1 MGVHK
6 IFSFFRLMLP
16 GNCSVS
22 GGLFQKLECGGVCDV
37 FSGLRRAGDGAL
49 PETACMIKHKKR
61 LASSPFTLIEL
72 LVTTAQ
78 HCCHFISNACIV
90 SLQNIPLFFE
100 SERGF
105 GGKRKPSFLVKR
117 KFSLSPNLS
126 PFTLIELLVVIAII
140 AILAAML
147 MPALQQARE
156 KAKATTCL
164 SNLKQC
170 GSALSSYAEDFK
182 GYFYVHNGNTTWF
195 GILINGDI
203 NSDNSLTPVAPRI
216 NNNNWERLGYITNR
230 NITQCPAFGANKPAE
245 TWRHC
250 YGGISAHSQGT
261 FLPKEAIIQLTNAA
275 GHNPFFVVSSRLK
288 KPSMYYGL
296 ADSIQLNGGQFVQS
310 AVISPKYNT
319 LTSTRGAMHMRHNDR
334 AHAWFFDGHV
344 APTSVADMSA
354 IIKENGY
361 AQYIYFW
368 NKNNVMSQYVPSAK

>member
-1 MGVHK
+1 MK
-6 IFSFFRLMLP
+6 KS
-16 GNCSVS
+16 
-22 GGLFQKLECGGVCDV
+22 DV
-37 FSGLRRAGDGAL
+37 MKTADGRMEQREGMEPPHFL
-49 PETACMIKHKKR
+49 KR
-61 LASSPFTLIEL
+61 EKCFTLIEL
-72 LVTTAQ
+72 FVIAAQ
-78 HCCHFISNACIV
+78 HCRDFFKRFVCTDKYGCVRKHTENAALKNTPHHTCKASASCLPQANASCSNAA
-90 SLQNIPLFFE
+90 LHTA
-100 SERGF
+100 
-105 GGKRKPSFLVKR
+105 KPCFIRSA
-117 KFSLSPNLS
+117 
-126 PFTLIELLVVIAII
+126 FTLIELLVVIAII

-275 GHNPFFVVSSRLK
+275 GHNPFFVVYL
-288 KPSMYYGL
+288 L
-296 ADSIQLNGGQFVQS
+296 
-310 AVISPKYNT
+310 
-319 LTSTRGAMHMRHNDR
+319 
-334 AHAWFFDGHV
+334 
-344 APTSVADMSA
+344 
-354 IIKENGY
+354 
-361 AQYIYFW
+361 
-368 NKNNVMSQYVPSAK
+368 

>member
-1 MGVHK
+1 MK
-6 IFSFFRLMLP
+6 KSF
-16 GNCSVS
+16 
-22 GGLFQKLECGGVCDV
+22 V
-37 FSGLRRAGDGAL
+37 FA
-49 PETACMIKHKKR
+49 KR
-61 LASSPFTLIEL
+61 
-72 LVTTAQ
+72 
-78 HCCHFISNACIV
+78 
-90 SLQNIPLFFE
+90 
-100 SERGF
+100 
-105 GGKRKPSFLVKR
+105 
-117 KFSLSPNLS
+117 
-126 PFTLIELLVVIAII
+126 FTLIELLVVIAII

-170 GSALSSYAEDFK
+170 GSAMSDYAQDFK

-230 NITQCPAFGANKPAE
+230 NITQCPAFGGNKPAE

-261 FLPKEAIIQLTNAA
+261 FLPNDAMIQLSNAA

-288 KPSMYYGL
+288 KASMYYGL
-296 ADSIQLNGGQFVQS
+296 ADSIQLNGTAFVQS

-344 APTSVADMSA
+344 APTAVADMSA

-368 NKNNVMSQYVPSAK
+368 NKNNVAEKYTPSAK

>member
-1 MGVHK
+1 MK
-6 IFSFFRLMLP
+6 KQTALSTQNRLFE
-16 GNCSVS
+16 S
-22 GGLFQKLECGGVCDV
+22 
-37 FSGLRRAGDGAL
+37 
-49 PETACMIKHKKR
+49 
-61 LASSPFTLIEL
+61 
-72 LVTTAQ
+72 
-78 HCCHFISNACIV
+78 
-90 SLQNIPLFFE
+90 QNTSLFFE
-100 SERGF
+100 SERGV
-105 GGKRKPSFLVKR
+105 GGKRKPTFPVKR
-117 KFSLSPNLS
+117 KFSLSPKLS

-203 NSDNSLTPVAPRI
+203 NSDNTLTPVAPRI

-250 YGGISAHSQGT
+250 YGGVSVHSQGT
-261 FLPKEAIIQLTNAA
+261 FLPTDAMLQLSNAA
-275 GHNPFFVVSSRLK
+275 GHNPFFVVSSRLR

-344 APTSVADMSA
+344 APTAVADMSA

-361 AQYIYFW
+361 TQYIYFW
-368 NKNNVMSQYVPSAK
+368 NKDNVAGKYVPSAK

>member
-1 MGVHK
+1 MK
-6 IFSFFRLMLP
+6 KSF
-16 GNCSVS
+16 
-22 GGLFQKLECGGVCDV
+22 V
-37 FSGLRRAGDGAL
+37 FA
-49 PETACMIKHKKR
+49 KR
-61 LASSPFTLIEL
+61 
-72 LVTTAQ
+72 
-78 HCCHFISNACIV
+78 
-90 SLQNIPLFFE
+90 
-100 SERGF
+100 
-105 GGKRKPSFLVKR
+105 
-117 KFSLSPNLS
+117 
-126 PFTLIELLVVIAII
+126 FTLIELLVVIAII
-140 AILAAML
+140 AILAGML

-182 GYFYVHNGNTTWF
+182 GYFYVHNGATTWF

-250 YGGISAHSQGT
+250 YGGISAQSPGT
-261 FLPKEAIIQLTNAA
+261 FLPTEAIVKVAHPVNRDLD
-275 GHNPFFVVSSRLK
+275 PFFVVSSRLR

-310 AVISPKYNT
+310 ATISAKYNT

-344 APTSVADMSA
+344 APTAVADMSA

-368 NKNNVMSQYVPSAK
+368 NKDNIMGQYVPSAK

>member
-1 MGVHK
+1 MSETQRTQSL
-6 IFSFFRLMLP
+6 FSTVRIAQ
-16 GNCSVS
+16 S
-22 GGLFQKLECGGVCDV
+22 Q
-37 FSGLRRAGDGAL
+37 
-49 PETACMIKHKKR
+49 
-61 LASSPFTLIEL
+61 
-72 LVTTAQ
+72 TT
-78 HCCHFISNACIV
+78 
-90 SLQNIPLFFE
+90 PLFFE

-105 GGKRKPSFLVKR
+105 WGKRKPSFPVKR
-117 KFSLSPNLS
+117 KFSLSTKLS

-170 GSALSSYAEDFK
+170 GSAFSDYAQDFK
-182 GYFYVHNGNTTWF
+182 GFFYVHNGNTTWF

-230 NITQCPAFGANKPAE
+230 NITQCPAFGNNKPAE

-261 FLPKEAIIQLTNAA
+261 FLPNDAMIQLSNAA
-275 GHNPFFVVSSRLK
+275 GHNPFFVVSSRFK
-288 KPSMYYGL
+288 HPSRYYGL
-296 ADSIQLNGGQFVQS
+296 ADSIQLNGTQFVQS
-310 AVISPKYNT
+310 AVISPKYNA

-344 APTSVADMSA
+344 APTAVADMSA
-354 IIKENGY
+354 VIKENGY

-368 NKNNVMSQYVPSAK
+368 DKNNVAGKYTPSAK

>member
-1 MGVHK
+1 
-6 IFSFFRLMLP
+6 ML
-16 GNCSVS
+16 
-22 GGLFQKLECGGVCDV
+22 
-37 FSGLRRAGDGAL
+37 
-49 PETACMIKHKKR
+49 KKS
-61 LASSPFTLIEL
+61 LKKSIFTLIEL
-72 LVTTAQ
+72 LKNATCQTGVLYNRSSMLSLRGGAFVRISTDKYGRVRSSAPQNTAGFAQ
-78 HCCHFISNACIV
+78 Q
-90 SLQNIPLFFE
+90 QNTPLFLKE
-100 SERGF
+100 KGSARGKENF
-105 GGKRKPSFLVKR
+105 FSREK
-117 KFSLSPNLS
+117 KFACPLASH

-170 GSALSSYAEDFK
+170 GSALNSYAEDFK
-182 GYFYVHNGNTTWF
+182 GYFYVHNGATTWF

-261 FLPKEAIIQLTNAA
+261 FLPSEAIIQLPNAA
-275 GHNPFFVVSSRLK
+275 GCNPFFVVSSRLK

-310 AVISPKYNT
+310 ATISAKYNT

-344 APTSVADMSA
+344 APTSIADMSA

-368 NKNNVMSQYVPSAK
+368 DKNNIMSKHVPSSK

>member
-1 MGVHK
+1 MK
-6 IFSFFRLMLP
+6 NNP
-16 GNCSVS
+16 
-22 GGLFQKLECGGVCDV
+22 QKLC
-37 FSGLRRAGDGAL
+37 F
-49 PETACMIKHKKR
+49 PPQP
-61 LASSPFTLIEL
+61 SPFTLIEL
-72 LVTTAQ
+72 LVRAACKTGVLYNHSSMLSLWGGAFVRMSTDKYGRVRSQAPQNTAGFAQ
-78 HCCHFISNACIV
+78 Q
-90 SLQNIPLFFE
+90 QNTPLFLKE
-100 SERGF
+100 KGSARGKENF
-105 GGKRKPSFLVKR
+105 FSREK
-117 KFSLSPNLS
+117 KFACPLASR